1 MFKFDF
7 DLDELTDECYQ
18 QEAKPCPDLNTNN
31 TNEQGE
37 ASPCVPIPFKQ
48 LIDQLPPFITYS
60 NLRINSKL
68 TIYKRELYDAKY
80 QTIVNLAGH
89 EADEEEGNENK
100 SEESGKG
107 DQEEEEEENKKRETL
122 DSLQSTSDLVPGIYE
137 GGFKTWEC
145 SLDLANQLD
154 PILER
159 IKNIWSTNSSRQDP
173 FRILEIGCGTAVP
186 TITLCFNLFKF
197 LFNFNQSVDCSPI
210 GNNTLDDQQPTPI
223 LEIILQDFNS
233 DVLKLLTFPNIL
245 LAYYRATQIVEQEK
259 KAGRQAK
266 DASVEESSSQDTKG
280 CIGEEEGGAE
290 GEEVTDEEEDLEI
303 TDELKTEFEFFLR
316 MNRIRIS
323 FVYGPWST
331 FELPSSTSSD
341 TTKTKVPR
349 NDNNSGCQ
357 VILSSETLY
366 SISSLPSFINV
377 LKLSSQNY
385 VEGDQCTILIASKS
399 IYFGVGGG
407 THHFIDLV
415 ENTYNGSVKFIDL
428 NHHQESEN
436 LVTLPSSN
444 NHNGVARVLMAVKF
458 SS

>member
-48 LIDQLPPFITYS
+48 LNKF
-60 NLRINSKL
+60 KL

-385 VEGDQCTILIASKS
+385 VEGTN
-399 IYFGVGGG
+399 V
-407 THHFIDLV
+407 
-415 ENTYNGSVKFIDL
+415 
-428 NHHQESEN
+428 
-436 LVTLPSSN
+436 
-444 NHNGVARVLMAVKF
+444 RF
-458 SS
+458 SSLPNQFILAWVVVLIILLTWSKTLIMVLLSSSTSIITKNPKILLLFLLLIIIMVSLEYSWLSNSPLRKLVLFLSFWHWS